1 MEWNL
6 AINGGKRAV
15 AKGLRKRW
23 PFINRED
30 REAAMRTLDEEIL
43 HGPYVPE
50 VVKLEREFAQYIGS
64 KYCIATNSGTAALHM
79 AISAAGIGPGDEVI
93 VPAFTFLSTATAV
106 LHQNAI
112 PVFVDIDPL
121 TFCIDPIKIEE
132 NISPRTKA
140 IIPVHIHGMPADMK
154 EISNIAQRYHLV
166 VIEDACQ
173 APGAEYCGKKTGNF
187 GEMAAFSLNV
197 TKNLPGIEGGLLVTN
212 SRSYRDSANMLRVF
226 GEDIKPDEV
235 REYNAYGMGW
245 MYRTHGMPA
254 AIARKQ
260 LGRLDEHN
268 ATAQRNAEFLTEHLE
283 EIDGIT
289 PPLEP
294 EDRTSVYHKY
304 RVRLQPED
312 LGMEDIEVDE
322 FRDKVMMALQA
333 EGVDVIQWQTLPV
346 PGQAVFQSKN
356 GYGRGCPW
364 SCPFYDREISYEVD
378 DYPET
383 VQLLA
388 DSMVICSEPYPIY
401 AQSLDLMRYYI
412 KGINKVFDNLD
423 ELFEMDYSAVSRR
436 NSTVQP

>member
-23 PFINRED
+23 PFITRAD
-30 REAAMRTLDEEIL
+30 KEAAMRTLDEEIL

-50 VVKLEREFAQYIGS
+50 VMKLEREFAQYIGS
-64 KYCIATNSGTAALHM
+64 RYCIATNSGTAALHM

-121 TFCIDPIKIEE
+121 TFCIDPLKIEE
-132 NISPRTKA
+132 KISSRTKA
-140 IIPVHIHGMPADMK
+140 IIPVHIHGMPADMD
-154 EISNIAQRYHLV
+154 EINSIAQRHNLV

-173 APGAEYCGKKTGNF
+173 APGAEYRGKKTGTF

-212 SRSYRDSANMLRVF
+212 SRSYRDDANMLRMF

-254 AIARKQ
+254 AIARRQ
-260 LGRLDEHN
+260 LSRLDEYN
-268 ATAQRNAEFLTEHLE
+268 ETAQRNAEFLTEYLE
-283 EIDGIT
+283 EIGGII
-289 PPLEP
+289 PPLVP
-294 EDRTSVYHKY
+294 EGRTPVYHKY

-312 LGMEDIEVDE
+312 LGMDVEADE

-333 EGVDVIQWQTLPV
+333 EGVDVVQWQTLPV
-346 PGQAVFQSKN
+346 PGQAVFREKK
-356 GYGRGCPW
+356 GYSRGCPW
-364 SCPFYDREISYEVD
+364 SCPFYDGEISYRAD

-383 VQLLA
+383 VRLLA

-401 AQSLDLMRYYI
+401 AQPLDLMKYYI
-412 KGINKVFDNLD
+412 EGINKVFDNLD
-423 ELFEMDYSAVSRR
+423 EALEMDYSVASRR